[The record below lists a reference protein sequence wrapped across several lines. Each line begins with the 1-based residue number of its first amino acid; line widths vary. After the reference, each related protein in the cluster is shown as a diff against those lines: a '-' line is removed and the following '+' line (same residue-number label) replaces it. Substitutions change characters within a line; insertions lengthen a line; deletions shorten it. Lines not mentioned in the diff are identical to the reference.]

1 MFITR
6 RWLPIGFIGSSNSYV
21 FIPPDKTNNLQY
33 SEMRNLKNKTE
44 KTIYIAVNQ

>member
-44 KTIYIAVNQ
+44 KNDLYCC